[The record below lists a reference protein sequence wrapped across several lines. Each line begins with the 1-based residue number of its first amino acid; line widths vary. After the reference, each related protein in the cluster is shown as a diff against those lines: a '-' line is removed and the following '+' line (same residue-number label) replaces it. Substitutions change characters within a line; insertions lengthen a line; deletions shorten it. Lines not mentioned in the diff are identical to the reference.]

1 MGSSPSLPQ
10 DKHVVVVGAGY
21 GGIALCLELQ
31 RMGIPYTL
39 ISPRDYMHH
48 NVAALR
54 AVVVKGKTL
63 TNITSRGGISVN
75 FLPLLAISDID
86 PI

>member
-1 MGSSPSLPQ
+1 MGSGPSLPR

-21 GGIALCLELQ
+21 GGTALCMELQ
-31 RMGIPYTL
+31 RMGISYTL

-54 AVVVKGKTL
+54 AVVAKGMYRDNVLVTIRNDG
-63 TNITSRGGISVN
+63 TVQSSCVTP
-75 FLPLLAISDID
+75 FF
-86 PI
+86 